1 MNDIIIGNICSLCAM
16 ITDSI
21 SGTRRKHSE
30 IMGIQI
36 ISQFFYAAGY
46 TVLRGY
52 SGVAQNIVAVL
63 RNLAAMKNVKNKAIE
78 WTLIGLGVVLG
89 IWFNNR
95 GLLGWLP
102 IVANFEYSVSV
113 FRFRDNEKALK
124 YAFIINMVMFCVF
137 NVIIYNFIGAAST
150 LFVAGTTAVSLY
162 REARGKGAADG
173 SAADATGDV
182 GGKNTVRKD
191 SPAEDNQE

>member
-46 TVLRGY
+46 TVLKGY

-63 RNLAAMKNVKNKAIE
+63 RTGRDEECKEQGIE
-78 WTLIGLGVVLG
+78 TRPQWEVDSMLQE
-89 IWFNNR
+89 W
-95 GLLGWLP
+95 
-102 IVANFEYSVSV
+102 
-113 FRFRDNEKALK
+113 
-124 YAFIINMVMFCVF
+124 
-137 NVIIYNFIGAAST
+137 
-150 LFVAGTTAVSLY
+150 
-162 REARGKGAADG
+162 GK
-173 SAADATGDV
+173 
-182 GGKNTVRKD
+182 RK
-191 SPAEDNQE
+191 